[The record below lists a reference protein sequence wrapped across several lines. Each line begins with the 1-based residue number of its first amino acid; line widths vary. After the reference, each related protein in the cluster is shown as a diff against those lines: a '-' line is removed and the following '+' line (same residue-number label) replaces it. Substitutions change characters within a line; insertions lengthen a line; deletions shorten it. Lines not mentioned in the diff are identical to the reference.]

1 MKRSNSRFK
10 PNRPHVAIACGL
22 AIMLALSGCASTPNR
37 PLQSSAREAFP
48 DLSQAVSGNEAPA
61 EAMKVAVYEAGFED
75 VFRVASVSASQAQ
88 LNVEQVDK
96 KNGLIFATRDA
107 MLLPGISAY
116 DQPSPHRFFYVISVT
131 ELDAKRSQV
140 RVVAKVQAECQ
151 NSVEGGNRALLG
163 ALSFGMSEIALA
175 PIRHACERITHTRWA
190 QGTWTAALEMGQFQV
205 FMRNNL
211 LAAGLL

>member
-1 MKRSNSRFK
+1 MKRRNGRYK

-22 AIMLALSGCASTPNR
+22 AIMLALSGCATSPDR

-48 DLSQAVSGNEAPA
+48 DMSQAASGNEVPA

-96 KNGLIFATRDA
+96 NNGLIFATRDA
-107 MLLPGISAY
+107 MLLAGVTAY

-140 RVVAKVQAECQ
+140 RVVAKVQAECKKIR
-151 NSVEGGNRALLG
+151 GGGRAAMG
-163 ALSFGMSEIALA
+163 ILSFGMSELA
-175 PIRHACERITHTRWA
+175 FAPVNKSCDRVTQTRWA
-190 QGTWTAALEMGQFQV
+190 EGTHTAALELGQFQV

>member
-1 MKRSNSRFK
+1 MKHRNSRFK

-22 AIMLALSGCASTPNR
+22 AIMLALSGCASTPDR

-48 DLSQAVSGNEAPA
+48 DLSQAVSGNGVPA

-88 LNVEQVDK
+88 LNVEQADK

-107 MLLPGISAY
+107 MLLAGVTAY
-116 DQPSPHRFFYVISVT
+116 DQPAPHRFFYVISVT

-140 RVVAKVQAECQ
+140 RVVAKVQAECKKIQ
-151 NSVEGGNRALLG
+151 GGGRALMG
-163 ALSFGMSEIALA
+163 IFSFGMSELA
-175 PIRHACERITHTRWA
+175 FAPVNKNCERVTQTRWA
-190 QGTWTAALEMGQFQV
+190 QGTFTAALEMGQLQV